1 VFHYWESVN
10 QGVIL
15 EDSGFRVMSH
25 KYVTPT
31 AKTGPAGGV
40 VPIAPCVGGILLPG
54 RQNEGPPQVPRNKIH
69 RGRCGRLPYCWRAGT
84 DCVGIPFC
92 QAFRFSFRGLGETR
106 TAVGSHPL
114 EKEPHG
120 GGPGLPRDSLIL
132 GTTMSPSPGL
142 HGWRP
147 YSFP

>member
-1 VFHYWESVN
+1 VASAYDFYTTCHTNKE
-10 QGVIL
+10 
-15 EDSGFRVMSH
+15 
-25 KYVTPT
+25 
-31 AKTGPAGGV
+31 
-40 VPIAPCVGGILLPG
+40 
-54 RQNEGPPQVPRNKIH
+54 VPRAP
-69 RGRCGRLPYCWRAGT
+69 LT
-84 DCVGIPFC
+84 FV
-92 QAFRFSFRGLGETR
+92 RGLGETR

-132 GTTMSPSPGL
+132 GTPMSPSPGL